1 MTIHPSSNKFETPLT
16 QAVATRQRRKT
27 SANFEFDI
35 ASDTWEIASGKYIH
49 WALYGHLAT
58 PAFIKRLKE
67 DIFAPLLSNNSHSP
81 GSVQSR
87 ELALR
92 NCLQFTHDEGADLVD
107 DLTDDIIAAW
117 RPEASGKHY
126 PWLVKTLITKAREID
141 KQYFPHVTTRLLDK
155 IKTPKRTVNE
165 DVVTL
170 DADHGPYDTHEN
182 QLIQMA
188 IEEAYPGEWHPEKY
202 CLVQLFRDTGMRRES
217 MSRLKVRDLR
227 LPMLGHDTPQIRFP
241 FAKNTETIDRA
252 PFWNI
257 QRPRLAKALEDYLE
271 LRLQGIPRDEWGAL
285 PVFTPEGLPG
295 AFVSEGA
302 SGGQQGSKK
311 LRQEDGYLGHANG
324 DTLGKRYVYALKGLK
339 NAANIETGEE
349 TGLISHRTGEVIN
362 FTPHRERHTK
372 AMQLAF
378 KGCNADQIAY
388 FMGHASI
395 NSANAYVNTSILI
408 NQILNHEFLD
418 AAAPII
424 SAFQK
429 AATIDEME
437 ESDLFPVTHAVDQ
450 NDNPEDPDFIKK
462 IIGGGNCGGCPYEAQ
477 SDLNTTKKIWACLTC
492 PSFQVWVDADLNP
505 IYNQILRSLAR
516 LKDPNTG
523 KVTGKYDHDT
533 YTFLLGLK
541 TRVEMTEGVR
551 QRELQKRDALNAG
564 DPA

>member
-1 MTIHPSSNKFETPLT
+1 MTMHPSSNKFETDVA
-16 QAVATRQRRKT
+16 QAVANRKRFKT

-35 ASDTWEIASGKYIH
+35 ASDTWQISASLYIH

-67 DIFAPLLSNNSHSP
+67 DIFAPLLSNNRLHARTVY
-81 GSVQSR
+81 GYQV
-87 ELALR
+87 ALK
-92 NCLQFTHDEGADLVD
+92 NCLEFTHDKDADLVD

-117 RPEASGKHY
+117 RPEASGKKY
-126 PWLVKTLITKAREID
+126 PFALKTLIKKAREID
-141 KQYFPHVTTRLLDK
+141 KQYFPHVSTRLLDK
-155 IKTPKRTVNE
+155 IKTPKFTKYE

-170 DADHGPYDTHEN
+170 DADSGPYDTHEN
-182 QLIQMA
+182 DLIQMA
-188 IEEAYPGEWHPEKY
+188 IEKAYPGEWHPEKY

-217 MSRLKVRDLR
+217 MSRLKVRDLQ
-227 LPMLGHDTPQIRFP
+227 LPMLGHDTPRIRIP
-241 FAKNTETIDRA
+241 FAKNSETIDRA
-252 PFWNI
+252 PYWYM
-257 QRPRLAKALEDYLE
+257 RPRLAKAFEVYLK
-271 LRLQGIPRDEWGAL
+271 LRLQGIPRDEWSAL

-302 SGGQQGSKK
+302 PGGIQGSKK
-311 LRQEDGYLGHANG
+311 LRQEDGYLGHASAE
-324 DTLGKRYVYALKGLK
+324 TLGHRYVTSLKGLN
-339 NAANIETGEE
+339 NAADIETGEE
-349 TGLISHRTGEVIN
+349 TGLISHRTGEVIH

-388 FMGHASI
+388 FMGHVSAS
-395 NSANAYVNTSILI
+395 SANAYVNTSILI

-437 ESDLFPVTHAVDQ
+437 ESDLFPVTHVVDE
-450 NDNPEDPDFIKK
+450 NDNPEDPEFIKK
-462 IIGGGNCGGCPYEAQ
+462 ILGGGNCGGCPYEAQ
-477 SDLNTTKKIWACLTC
+477 SDLNTTKKVWACLTC

-551 QRELQKRDALNAG
+551 QRELQKREALSAG
-564 DPA
+564 DVT